1 MLVGGGRA
9 SGSNKSVKLI
19 LSPSRPRGTLC
30 PHRGLYE
37 VVQACSYQPVP
48 VLCQVTNALAQVTLH
63 WELAPKEVP
72 MDETDVS
79 FSSFI
84 IFLLKYS
91 WCII

>member
-37 VVQACSYQPVP
+37 VVQPVP

-84 IFLLKYS
+84 IFF
-91 WCII
+91 IEV